1 MIEDKTILITGG
13 FGFIGTALAQ
23 RVVKGNRLI
32 IYDNERRNSMKYT
45 TLGENPNVVAIRGD
59 ILDKRKLAE
68 CFDAYKPDIVVH
80 LAAMAGVSDYFRYPL
95 QTMEVNIL
103 GTHNVL
109 EVAKEHNIKMF
120 VNFSTSEVY
129 GPYIFRAKE
138 DEPTSQGEVKVQRW
152 TYSVS
157 KLAAEHFC
165 FAYKKKYDLPIVSI
179 RPFNIYGPGQV
190 GEGAVQI
197 FVPLALRDEA
207 IQVTNDGNQIRA
219 WCYIDDMIDGILLC
233 LENDQV
239 NGEVFNIGNP
249 SGTVTILGLAEK
261 IIRLT
266 RSNSTIKFIPHPST
280 DVELRVPNIKKA
292 EKQLGFKP
300 KVGLDEGLLRSIE
313 WYRRHDF
320 TNHQE

>member
-1 MIEDKTILITGG
+1 MIEDKTIFITGG

-23 RVVKGNRLI
+23 RIVKHNRLI
-32 IYDNERRNSMKYT
+32 VYDNERRNSMKYT
-45 TLGENPNVVAIRGD
+45 NLADNDNVVTIRGD
-59 ILDKRKLAE
+59 VLDIEKLSE
-68 CFDAYKPDIVVH
+68 CFDTYRPNIVIH
-80 LAAMAGVSDYFRYPL
+80 LAAMAGVSDYFRHPL
-95 QTMEVNIL
+95 QTMEINIL

-109 EVAKEHNIKMF
+109 DVAKDHDIELF
-120 VNFSTSEVY
+120 LNFSTSEVY

-197 FVPLALRDEA
+197 FVPLALRNEV
-207 IQVTNDGNQIRA
+207 IQVTNDGNQIRS

-233 LENDQV
+233 LENKNV
-239 NGEVFNIGNP
+239 IGEVFNIGNP
-249 SGTVTILGLAEK
+249 SGTVTILGLAEN

-266 RSNSTIKFIPHPST
+266 NSKSKIQFIPHPST

-300 KVGLDEGLLRSIE
+300 KIGIDEGLIRSIE
-313 WYRRHDF
+313 WYSQHDF
-320 TNHQE
+320 KTNQD